1 MQLRIPGPTPVPPE
15 VLQAGASPMVNHRG
29 PEFADLIT
37 RVTARMKE
45 LMMTQNEVFVLTGS
59 GTGALESAIVNTLSP
74 GQKVLAVSIG
84 EFGDRFTEIA
94 HTFGANVIRMKFEPG
109 EHADLNRIRE
119 TLVADRD
126 IRALM
131 ITHNETSTGVT
142 NDMRAVGALAKELDV
157 LLLVDSV
164 SGIGALP
171 YPVDAWGGDVV
182 ATGSQKGWMAPPGLA
197 MVAVS
202 QRAMDAGKEA
212 KMPRVYWDYAAAK
225 SYLAKNQTPWTP
237 ALSVMYALDKGLEL
251 MVNEGLENVLA
262 RHARV
267 GQTVR
272 DAVKSIGMQL
282 LPKDEKY
289 ASNSVT
295 AIKMPEGVSSI
306 DVQKAVREEFDIEL
320 AIGQGSLTPKLIRVG
335 HLGWVSDKDIADVST
350 ALKAVMPRF
359 TKGA

>member
-37 RVTARMKE
+37 RITARLKE
-45 LMMTQNEVFVLTGS
+45 LMMTQNDVFVLTGS
-59 GTGALESAIVNTLSP
+59 GTGALESAVVNTLSP

-94 HTFGANVIRMKFEPG
+94 QTFGAEVIRMRFEAG
-109 EHADLNRIRE
+109 EHADPDRIRDA
-119 TLVADRD
+119 LLADRD

-131 ITHNETSTGVT
+131 VTHNETSTGVT
-142 NDMRAVGALAKELDV
+142 NDMRAIGALARELDV

-182 ATGSQKGWMAPPGLA
+182 CTGSQKGWMAPPGLA

-202 QRAMDAGKEA
+202 PRAWDAYKTA
-212 KMPRVYWDYAAAK
+212 KMPRVYWDYGAAK
-225 SYLAKNQTPWTP
+225 SYLAKKQTPWTP
-237 ALSVMYALDKGLEL
+237 ALSVAYALDKGLEL
-251 MVNEGLENVLA
+251 MLEEGLENVLA

-272 DAVKSIGMQL
+272 DAVKSIGLQL
-282 LPKDEKY
+282 LPKDERY

-295 AIKMPEGVSSI
+295 AVKMPEGVNSV

-320 AIGQGSLTPKLIRVG
+320 AIGQGPLTQKIIRVG
-335 HLGWVSDKDIADVST
+335 HLGWVSDQDIADVAA